1 MMNKFRDINPQTAFL
16 IIGLIYGLG
25 FLLATPAFQ
34 VPDEYEHFYRSLY
47 VSEGHIVPEKLGN
60 LSGVYVPESV
70 KFTSDTVNQE
80 WYTFL
85 QDRDN
90 KTDLAPLLHLQFNSK
105 NMVFEDISRI
115 AVITYSPVPY
125 LMSAFAIDLGKLFNL
140 APLVL
145 MYIGRLANLLV
156 WIFLTYLAIKIT
168 PVHKW
173 VFFMLALLPMTIF
186 EAASLSADSFLLGIS
201 FLIIAIFF
209 KYAFDDNKKRIGFK
223 EIYILGILLLL
234 VGLAKSNYIL
244 LLFLIFLI
252 PAQKFGNRKNRILV
266 TGSLFLVVVAVVGIW
281 NLIVNGLYAP
291 IIPQV
296 SISGQIAYLLGDPFR
311 FPYLLINTF
320 ISRGLSY
327 QFLFVG
333 NFWLDIPLPTW
344 WLGFY
349 LITIIPAALLDK
361 NRINITRNQKL
372 ISAVTFILNA
382 IIACALVY
390 ITWTPVGQNV
400 IDGIQGRYFI
410 PIFPLLF
417 LLLYKVK
424 DFENYYKKI
433 DSNKL
438 VIKDKA
444 VVKIIRENLN
454 LILIAYVVI
463 FLSITLLIFITRYY
477 I

>member
-25 FLLATPAFQ
+25 FLIATPAFQ

-90 KTDLAPLLHLQFNSK
+90 KTNLAPLLHLPFNSK

-125 LMSAFAIDLGKLFNL
+125 LVSAFAIDLGKLFNL

-223 EIYILGILLLL
+223 EVYILGILLLL

-296 SISGQIAYLLGDPFR
+296 SISGQIIYLLGDPFR

-349 LITIIPAALLDK
+349 LITIIPVALLDK
-361 NRINITRNQKL
+361 SMVNITKNQKL
-372 ISAVTFILNA
+372 ISAATFILNA

-417 LLLYKVK
+417 LLLYKIR
-424 DFENYYKKI
+424 DFKNYYEKI

-438 VIKDKA
+438 VIKDKP
-444 VVKIIRENLN
+444 VIKIVHDNLN
-454 LILIAYVVI
+454 PILIAYVVI
-463 FLSITLLIFITRYY
+463 FLSITLSIFIFDYY

>member
-1 MMNKFRDINPQTAFL
+1 MMNKFRDIKPQTAFL

-47 VSEGHIVPEKLGN
+47 VSEGHVIPEKLGN
-60 LSGVYVPESV
+60 TSGVYVPESV
-70 KFTSDTVNQE
+70 QFTSDTVNDE
-80 WYTFL
+80 WYNFL

-90 KTDLAPLLHLQFNSK
+90 KTNLTSLLHLPFNSK

-125 LMSAFAIDLGKLFNL
+125 LISAFAIDIGKLFNL

-145 MYIGRLANLLV
+145 MYIGRLANLLAWV
-156 WIFLTYLAIKIT
+156 FLTYLAIKIT
-168 PVHKW
+168 PIHKW
-173 VFFMLALLPMTIF
+173 VFLMLSLIPMTLF
-186 EAASLSADSFLLGIS
+186 EAASLSADSFLLGLS

-209 KYAFDDNKKRIGFK
+209 KYAFDENKKKIGFK
-223 EIYILGILLLL
+223 DIYILGVLLLL
-234 VGLAKSNYIL
+234 LGLAKSNYIL
-244 LLFLIFLI
+244 LLLLIFLI
-252 PAQKFGNRKNRILV
+252 PSYKFGSRRNRFLV
-266 TGSLFLVVVAVVGIW
+266 TGSLFLVVGAVVGVW
-281 NLIVNGLYAP
+281 TLLVNGLYAP
-291 IIPQV
+291 IVPQV
-296 SISGQIAYLLGDPFR
+296 SISDQIMYILGDPLR
-311 FPYLLINTF
+311 FPYILINTF

-349 LITIIPAALLDK
+349 LVTIIPVALLDK
-361 NRINITRNQKL
+361 NRINLIRKQKL
-372 ISAVTFILNA
+372 ISALTFFLNFLA
-382 IIACALVY
+382 ACALVY

-417 LLLYKVK
+417 LLLYKVRN
-424 DFENYYKKI
+424 FETYYEKI
-433 DSNKL
+433 DTNRL
-438 VIKDKA
+438 VIKDKP
-444 VVKIIRENLN
+444 VIKIIRENLN
-454 LILIAYVVI
+454 FILIAYITI
-463 FLSITLLIFITRYY
+463 FLSITLLIFITSYY